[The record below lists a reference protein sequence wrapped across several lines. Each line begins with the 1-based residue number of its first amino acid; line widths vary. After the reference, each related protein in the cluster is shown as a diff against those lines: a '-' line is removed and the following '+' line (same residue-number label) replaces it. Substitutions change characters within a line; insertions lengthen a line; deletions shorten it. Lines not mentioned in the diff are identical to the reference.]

1 MNKNNLKA
9 LLEKRNSLVEEMS
22 NIVETAETE
31 ERALEDAQISRLDEI
46 KLDVNALDETI
57 KRVKEIRSMTGK
69 QENKGDLDLEKEK
82 ELMVQD
88 NEEKEIRGFEQFLRG
103 RHGEERRALEEAT
116 TTTLA
121 NDTEGVPGNG
131 GVTVPTAVYNTIIE
145 KLGETSPVFDAVRK
159 FTSVTGNLKIAR
171 EDVLHDEG
179 FIGETLDANK
189 IRPTLKTVTLNQ
201 KRVGAATQLTNQLIN
216 DSGIDIVGYTNG
228 LLSRSVMRAIER
240 GILVGPKDPE
250 TADQSFR
257 PIIGDTDVKNV
268 ELAGEGPTVEEL
280 LDIYSTLNPGYLDG
294 SLFIMSR
301 RVFNHILKLKDGD
314 GTYLVFRDIVNGKPG
329 YSLFGVPIY
338 VTSVLTEQADK
349 KEIIFGNLSQAY
361 GMLIKKNMN
370 MIVVTAD
377 TTQALAG
384 GRLAVL
390 DAYMD
395 GAVFNPDAVITASL
409 TTTP

>member
-1 MNKNNLKA
+1 M
-9 LLEKRNSLVEEMS
+9 LEKRNALVEELNGMVGK
-22 NIVETAETE
+22 VEEETRSFDEAETSRVAE
-31 ERALEDAQISRLDEI
+31 IRSEVTSIDA
-46 KLDVNALDETI
+46 TI
-57 KRVKEIRSMTGK
+57 AQVKEIRELASVD
-69 QENKGDLDLEKEK
+69 ENIDFKGDNKVEKLEKTE
-82 ELMVQD
+82 ELEV
-88 NEEKEIRGFEQFLRG
+88 RGLEDYLRG
-103 RHGEERRALEEAT
+103 RNTEELRALTEAT
-116 TTTLA
+116 TLGNA
-121 NDTEGVPGNG
+121 TENTAGNG
-131 GVTVPTAVYNTIIE
+131 GVTVPTAVHSEIIR
-145 KLGETSPVFDAVRK
+145 KLEEESPVFQAVRK
-159 FTSVTGNLKIAR
+159 FGSVTGNLKIAR
-171 EDVLHDEG
+171 ETSNDDEG
-179 FIGETLDANK
+179 FIGETLDATK
-189 IRPTLKTVTLNQ
+189 IRPSLKTVTLNQ

-216 DSGIDIVGYTNG
+216 DSGVDIVGYSNG
-228 LLSRSVMRAIER
+228 LLTRSVMRAIER

-250 TADQSFR
+250 TTDQSFR
-257 PIIGDTDVKNV
+257 PIIGDTDVRNV